1 VSASTDTITLQVDG
15 ERAMSRLG
23 GDLAMALKTG
33 DVLALSGD
41 LGAGKST
48 LARAIIRALA
58 GDPDLEVPSPT
69 FTLVQEYQA
78 RIPVLHTDLY
88 RIGSPDELDEL
99 GLDEAAQ
106 SGVVLVEW
114 PERADGNLP
123 GDPIAVLIETSGDGR
138 QIRIEG
144 PASTI
149 ARISRS
155 LAIRAFLAQA
165 GQGEA
170 DRLFMFG
177 DASTRAYETIT
188 EPGMP
193 TRILM
198 DAPKRPDGPPI
209 RDGKPYSQI
218 AHLAESVTPFV
229 AVGKALLERGMAAPA
244 IHAQDLDQGLL
255 LIEHLGQGNFLE
267 DGKPVAE
274 RYHLAAKV
282 LAAFHS
288 TPFPHTLPVGDSTYS
303 VPAYDREALGIET
316 ELLIDWYLPFATG
329 KPASPALREA
339 YASAWSQVFDRLDTV
354 EKHLVIRDYHSPN
367 LIWRPE
373 QSGLDRIGV
382 IDFQD
387 ALIGP
392 SAYDVASL
400 AMDAR
405 VDIDPALEASTKG
418 TYIAARQA
426 QGAFDLEGFETAYA
440 IMAAQ
445 RNAKILGIF
454 VRLNERDGK
463 PLYLKHLPRIRDY
476 FGRAI
481 AHPALEP
488 VRRFVAE
495 TGILAPADA
504 R

>member
-1 VSASTDTITLQVDG
+1 MTSENITLQVDG
-15 ERAMSRLG
+15 ETAMSRLG
-23 GDLAMALKTG
+23 ADLALALKAG

-48 LARAIIRALA
+48 LARAMICALA
-58 GDPDLEVPSPT
+58 GNPDLDVPSPT

-78 RIPVLHTDLY
+78 RLPVLHADLY

-99 GLDEAAQ
+99 GLDEAAER
-106 SGVVLVEW
+106 GVVLVEW
-114 PERADGNLP
+114 PERAEGNLP
-123 GDPIAVLIETSGDGR
+123 GNPVAVTIEPSGKGR
-138 QIRIEG
+138 RITFDG
-144 PASTI
+144 PAFTL
-149 ARISRS
+149 ARIQRS
-155 LAIRAFLAQA
+155 LAIRDFLAEA

-170 DRLFMFG
+170 DRIFMFG

-188 EPGMP
+188 QPDTP
-193 TRILM
+193 IRILM

-209 RDGKPYSQI
+209 RNNKPYSQI

-229 AVGKALLERGMAAPA
+229 AIGNALRQRGLAAPA
-244 IHAQDLDQGLL
+244 IHAEDLDQGLL
-255 LIEHLGQGNFLE
+255 LIEHLGHGNFLD

-274 RYHLAAKV
+274 RYHLAAEV
-282 LAAFHS
+282 LAAFHAQ
-288 TPFPHTLPVGDSTYS
+288 PFPATLPVGGGTYV
-303 VPAYDREALGIET
+303 VPAYDRDALTIEA
-316 ELLIDWYLPFATG
+316 ELLSDWYLPYFTG
-329 KPASPALREA
+329 KPASDTLRAA
-339 YASAWSQVFDRLDTV
+339 YGAAWNQVCDQLDTA

-373 QSGLDRIGV
+373 ESGLNRIGV

-405 VDIDPALEASTKG
+405 VDIDPALEAWTKAA
-418 TYIAARQA
+418 YVAARKA
-426 QGAFDLEGFETAYA
+426 QGTFDVEGFERAYA

-454 VRLNERDGK
+454 VRLNERDSK
-463 PLYLKHLPRIRDY
+463 PVYLKHLPRIRSY
-476 FGRAI
+476 FARAI
-481 AHPALEP
+481 AHPALDP
-488 VRRFVAE
+488 VRRFVE
-495 TGILAPADA
+495 DNGILAPADA